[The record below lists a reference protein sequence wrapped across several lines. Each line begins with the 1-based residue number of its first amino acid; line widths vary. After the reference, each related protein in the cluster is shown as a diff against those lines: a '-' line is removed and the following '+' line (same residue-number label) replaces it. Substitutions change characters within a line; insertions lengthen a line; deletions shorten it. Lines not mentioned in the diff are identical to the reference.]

1 MRGYPSGRSRTL
13 VLMSYVK
20 LENRPASW
28 WRCRAATIGQM
39 IDSGWTV
46 WSVCN
51 NCFLVMPA
59 DLEWFAYRL
68 GDGETLWN
76 RHPGCRRLGCTGVI
90 TFYGTPPETNTCMVL
105 KADWPK
111 EWSDDKPPTVEPRRP
126 PEARVAPSEH
136 PATPRGV
143 GQFRW

>member
-1 MRGYPSGRSRTL
+1 
-13 VLMSYVK
+13 MSYVK

-39 IDSGWTV
+39 IDNGWTV

-59 DLEWFAYRL
+59 DLEWFAYKL

-76 RHPGCRRLGCTGVI
+76 RHPNCRRLGCAGVI
-90 TFYGTPPETNTCMVL
+90 TFHGTPPETNNCMVL

-111 EWSDDKPPTVEPRRP
+111 EWSDEKPPAIPPRLLPEVRPAPLASPTVPEVGRR
-126 PEARVAPSEH
+126 
-136 PATPRGV
+136 
-143 GQFRW
+143 FRS

>member
-1 MRGYPSGRSRTL
+1 
-13 VLMSYVK
+13 MSYVK

-59 DLEWFAYRL
+59 DLEWFAYRF

-76 RHPGCRRLGCTGVI
+76 RHPGCRRLGCSGVV
-90 TFYGTPPETNTCMVL
+90 TFHGTPPETNTCMVL
-105 KADWPK
+105 KADWPR
-111 EWSDDKPPTVEPRRP
+111 EWSDDKPPAIPPRRS
-126 PEARVAPSEH
+126 PEARAAPLTQPTVPE
-136 PATPRGV
+136 V
-143 GQFRW
+143 GRRFRR